1 MSSDTAQML
10 RTALALAQRGMH
22 VFPCRPRQKEP
33 ATQHGF
39 LDATVDI
46 TVIKQWWASRPDYNV
61 AIATGAR
68 SCIFVVDIDGIDAEA
83 ELRKHETEHG
93 ALPPSVEV
101 ITARGRH
108 VWLRYP
114 ANVSVPSSIG
124 KIAPSCDIRGD
135 GGYVLAPPSIHPSG
149 RSYAWSVDCTRLA
162 DPPAWL
168 LNKIAL
174 ADKPRAALP
183 PETWIEI
190 ITSGAGEGTR
200 NDRIARLA
208 GHLLCK
214 SWLDPRVVLELMHC
228 WNATRCT
235 PPLAAAEVRHIVN
248 SIAGREIRKLENA

>member
-1 MSSDTAQML
+1 MNSAHTL
-10 RTALALAQRGMH
+10 LKTALALAHRGLR

-61 AIATGAR
+61 AIATGANPASSWSTSTASTPKR
-68 SCIFVVDIDGIDAEA
+68 SCA
-83 ELRKHETEHG
+83 
-93 ALPPSVEV
+93 
-101 ITARGRH
+101 ARGRTWRVAALGRGDH
-108 VWLRYP
+108 GARPACLVTLSGERVGAELDRQDCTGLRYQ
-114 ANVSVPSSIG
+114 
-124 KIAPSCDIRGD
+124 RRRL
-135 GGYVLAPPSIHPSG
+135 GYVWRRRHTPERPVH
-149 RSYAWSVDCTRLA
+149 AWSVDCTRLA
-162 DPPAWL
+162 DPPSWL

-190 ITSGAGEGTR
+190 ITSGAEEGTR

-235 PPLAAAEVRHIVN
+235 LPLAAAEVRHIVN